1 MVRMSMT
8 LVAHLHGAPDRL
20 PFVGHFRVARNAG
33 PVSVAVAGK
42 VSGRGDV
49 QEAFRAARTVETA
62 LMSVS
67 LEQCFTR
74 NDALNRIWDAMVAIE
89 GCDLGVG
96 LGNDLVALLAAQ
108 DESGMGIAGPG
119 LGGVWAWESTELLPL
134 VQGQHPLLG
143 PPGRPERLAGVLTLD
158 APCAAVVAVAHDH
171 PVPTLK
177 LQGLARRCGVN
188 P

>member
-1 MVRMSMT
+1 MSMT

-67 LEQCFTR
+67 LEQCVNR

-96 LGNDLVALLAAQ
+96 LGNDLVALMAAQ

-119 LGGVWAWESTELLPL
+119 LGGVWAWESSELLPL

-143 PPGRPERLAGVLTLD
+143 PPGRPDRLAGVLTLD
-158 APCAAVVAVAHDH
+158 APCASVVAVAHDH